1 MNRIWK
7 ETYETYQKEKVER
20 KRQLTETVVQY
31 ISTAEYSLPGIKLSK
46 LN

>member
-7 ETYETYQKEKVER
+7 ETYETYQKEKVEK
-20 KRQLTETVVQY
+20 KRRYEETIVRY